1 MAKISVRA
9 TKKYSRKN
17 IILKAAEKIFIK
29 KGYDFSSVDEIA
41 EASGFTKRTIYR
53 YFDAKEDIYF
63 ALALDTFSRLVNVF
77 EEILKS
83 NVSGDKKLYNAGE
96 AYLRIFIDEPDQF
109 LIMSRA
115 RFIHTREKESSYHQ
129 KISGLQ
135 KRMFE
140 IFGAIIA
147 AGKTDKSINPDIDQE
162 LGTLFLV
169 SSTVSL
175 FSEMA
180 ENRDGFSETFGIDL
194 EKYMRYS
201 LMMLTSYF
209 RIIKPE
215 VLK

>member
-9 TKKYSRKN
+9 AKKDSRKN

-63 ALALDTFSRLVNVF
+63 ALALDTFDRLVNAF
-77 EEILKS
+77 EKILKS
-83 NVSGDKKLYNAGE
+83 NVLGDKKLYNAGE

-115 RFIHTREKESSYHQ
+115 RLIHTRENESSYHRQ
-129 KISGLQ
+129 ISGLQ

-147 AGKTDKSINPDIDQE
+147 AGKTDKSINPDIDQG

-180 ENRDGFSETFGIDL
+180 ENRNGFSEMFGINL

-209 RIIKPE
+209 RIIKTE